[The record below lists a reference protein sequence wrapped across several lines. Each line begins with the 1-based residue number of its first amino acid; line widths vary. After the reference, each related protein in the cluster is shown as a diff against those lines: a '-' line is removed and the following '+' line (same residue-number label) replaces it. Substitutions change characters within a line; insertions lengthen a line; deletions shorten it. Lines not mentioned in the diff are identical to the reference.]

1 MEDNEFMADLRQ
13 MVARR
18 ASTMHLVDTMAFV
31 AEVAERLEEDP
42 VFGEFILA
50 EDSRQGMKGR
60 QLRLHGFTEIDES
73 DGAISMVI
81 GRWNDEDQPS
91 TLLTA
96 DIDQMRGWLENF
108 AQEALEGKLDER
120 ITESSPAY
128 QLANTLRAKRNVIS
142 CIRFHIFSNQVL
154 SKQFRRESRS
164 KIGGTPTETHIWDFH
179 RLKALYGSSRE
190 REVVEIDLG
199 DFGSEGIPC
208 IEASTTEGLKSFLC
222 VIQGDLLADLFDR
235 YGSRLLEG
243 NVRSFLGMKGGV
255 NKGIR
260 TTIQDTPPLFFA
272 YNNGIAATASSAEVC
287 ASNKGV
293 KLTSIIDLQIVNGG
307 QTTASILR
315 ARKQD
320 RLSLVGV
327 SVPMKLTVVAS
338 DVAHD
343 LIPRIAE
350 FANTQNKVAI
360 ADFFANHPFHR
371 RMEEISR
378 RVMVPARAGHQV
390 QSKWFYERSRG
401 QYQNE
406 RLYLTKARK
415 DLFDLEYPASQ
426 VINKTELAKYDSVLD
441 CKPHWVSLGAQKNFI
456 KFAGKF
462 SATGRKTET
471 QQWQEMSADYS
482 DAYYQRIA
490 AMAILWKAGEK
501 AVSAARDTWYEG
513 DYRPQIVAYA
523 WSLIL
528 HALRQAGRELNL
540 ARIWGRQEPDVS
552 LMQVFSRAANIA
564 QGALLKT
571 PEGSKN
577 VGEWAKKEVCWQRV
591 SGVTFKLDAKAIEWS
606 MDTDAY
612 LAEMKRDRVRGAK
625 DDAVALQDMVAER
638 SVSGYWQALS
648 EWDKAATVVP
658 GSALIL
664 IRRAASHEAVEKLT
678 LMELRSLR
686 DLVQECEL
694 EGFRYS
700 DDHSEEMA
708 SED

>member
-1 MEDNEFMADLRQ
+1 MEDMEFMEDLRQ

-18 ASTMHLVDTMAFV
+18 ASAMHLVDTMAFV

-50 EDSRQGMKGR
+50 EDSRQGIKGR
-60 QLRLHGFTEIDES
+60 QLRLHGFTEMDES
-73 DGAISMVI
+73 DGAISLVL
-81 GRWNDEDQPS
+81 GRWTDEEQPS

-96 DIDQMRGWLENF
+96 DIDQMRSSLENF

-128 QLANTLRAKRNVIS
+128 QLANMLRAKRQAIS
-142 CIRFHIFSNQVL
+142 CIRFHIFSNQAL
-154 SKQFRRESRS
+154 SKQFRRETRS
-164 KIGGTPTETHIWDFH
+164 TVAGTPTETHIWDFH

-190 REVVEIDLG
+190 REVVEIHLG
-199 DFGSEGIPC
+199 DFGSDGIPC
-208 IEASTTEGLKSFLC
+208 IEASNTEGLKSFLC

-272 YNNGIAATASSAEVC
+272 YNNGIAATAATAEVSS
-287 ASNKGV
+287 SNAGTR
-293 KLTSIIDLQIVNGG
+293 LTSIVDLQIVNGG

-320 RLSLVGV
+320 RLSLAQV

-343 LIPRIAE
+343 LIPKIAE

-378 RVMVPARAGHQV
+378 RIMVPARVGHQV

-406 RLYLTKARK
+406 RLYLTKAKK
-415 DLFDLEYPASQ
+415 DLFDLQYPPNQ

-462 SATGRKTET
+462 SAAGRKTES
-471 QQWQEMSADYS
+471 QQWQEMSPDYS

-490 AMAILWKAGEK
+490 AMAVLWKAGEK

-528 HALRQAGRELNL
+528 HASRMVGREVNMT
-540 ARIWGRQEPDVS
+540 RIWSRQEPDES
-552 LMQVFSRAANIA
+552 LMQAFCRAANLVQA
-564 QGALLKT
+564 ALLRT

-577 VGEWAKKEVCWQRV
+577 VGEWAKKEACWQRV
-591 SGVTFKLDAKAIEWS
+591 SGIPFKLDVKALEWS
-606 MDTDAY
+606 MDTAAH
-612 LAEMKRDRVRGAK
+612 LAEVKQNRSRGAK
-625 DDAVALQDMVAER
+625 GDALDLQD
-638 SVSGYWQALS
+638 SVLEKALSGYWDALGT
-648 EWDKAATVVP
+648 WDRVTSVVP
-658 GSALIL
+658 GSALLL
-664 IRRAASHEAVEKLT
+664 IRRASSSEAAEGFSLG
-678 LMELRSLR
+678 ELRNLQKLA
-686 DLVQECEL
+686 DDCEL
-694 EGFRYS
+694 EGFRFKS
-700 DDHSEEMA
+700 EVSEEHSA
-708 SED
+708 DQ